1 MQEESIENQLAL
13 AAMEDLNNSIANFE
27 TLLVDE
33 NINIISEVNFVQKML
48 PFFVDRVIHGIDEP
62 NFINFWVQFA
72 GGPYKEVGVKDSTG
86 EVIFKIPPIL
96 NTRSLEVNRREDR
109 SKSIGDILSEAE
121 VRTNHSQQAGNNF
134 IEQHLLKNKLE
145 ELIPD
150 EINYNDYEKRWYVIF
165 VKYGVLNTTVKDL
178 EEANTQEIS
187 NLSDF
192 TICDD

>member
-1 MQEESIENQLAL
+1 MSENTIENQLTL
-13 AAMEDLNNSIANFE
+13 AAMEDLNNSISNFE
-27 TLLVDE
+27 SLLVDK
-33 NINIISEVNFVQKML
+33 NISFISEVNFVQKML
-48 PFFVDRVIHGIDEP
+48 PFFVDRVINSKDEP
-62 NFINFWVQFA
+62 NFIKFWVNFA

-121 VRTNHSQQAGNNF
+121 VRLNHSQQLGNSY
-134 IEQHLLKNKLE
+134 IEQHLLKNKLD

-150 EINYNDYEKRWYVIF
+150 EINHNDYEKRWYTIF

-178 EEANTQEIS
+178 ETVNKQEIS
-187 NLSDF
+187 EFPDF
-192 TICDD
+192 TLCDD